1 MVFPKVDILG
11 VKVASLTM
19 AEAVAQA
26 EMYMEERAG
35 AIIATANAEM
45 ILRAV
50 KDAELRQILNDAAL
64 VVPDGAGTVWA
75 AHHLGFS
82 MPERVAGFD
91 LVQELLRRAPA
102 RGQKVFFF
110 GAAPGI
116 AEAAKQKAE
125 ALYPGLSVVGTRDG
139 YFTPAEEAAI
149 VAAVREAA
157 PDLLLVALGVPRQE
171 KWLAK
176 YLRTLGVPLAIGV
189 GGTFDVMAGVVK
201 RAPRWMQR
209 AKLEWFY
216 RGLAQPQRIGRLM
229 ALPRFVWRVCA
240 AKNSRQRQRLSL

>member
-19 AEAVAQA
+19 GEAVSQA
-26 EMYMEERAG
+26 ERYMEERAG

-45 ILRAV
+45 LLRAV
-50 KDAELRQILNDAAL
+50 KDDELRRILNAVAL

-75 AHHLGFS
+75 AHHLGYA

-102 RGQKVFFF
+102 RRQKVFFF

-116 AEAAKQKAE
+116 AEAAKKKAE
-125 ALYPGLSVVGTRDG
+125 ELYPGLLVVGTRDG
-139 YFTPAEEAAI
+139 YFTPEEEPSILTAI
-149 VAAVREAA
+149 REAA

-176 YLRTLGVPLAIGV
+176 YQEAMGASLSIGV
-189 GGTFDVMAGVVK
+189 GGTFDVMAGTVR
-201 RAPRWMQR
+201 RAPYWMQR
-209 AKLEWFY
+209 AKLEWLY
-216 RGLAQPQRIGRLM
+216 RGLAQPKRIGRLM
-229 ALPRFVWRVCA
+229 ALPQFVWRVHA
-240 AKNSRQRQRLSL
+240 AKKQ

>member
-1 MVFPKVDILG
+1 MVFQKVDILG

-19 AEAVAQA
+19 GEAVSQA
-26 EMYMEERAG
+26 ERYIEERAG

-45 ILRAV
+45 LLRAV
-50 KDAELRQILNDAAL
+50 KDDELRRILNAAAL

-75 AHHLGFS
+75 AHHLGYA

-102 RGQKVFFF
+102 RRQKVFFF

-116 AEAAKQKAE
+116 AEAAKKKAE
-125 ALYPGLSVVGTRDG
+125 KLYPGLLVVGTRDG
-139 YFTPAEEAAI
+139 YFTPEEEPSI
-149 VAAVREAA
+149 VAAIREAA

-176 YLRTLGVPLAIGV
+176 YQEAMGASLSIGV
-189 GGTFDVMAGVVK
+189 GGTFDVMAGTVR
-201 RAPRWMQR
+201 RAPYWMQR
-209 AKLEWFY
+209 AKLEWLY
-216 RGLAQPQRIGRLM
+216 RGLAQPKRIGRLM
-229 ALPRFVWRVCA
+229 ALPQFVWRVHA
-240 AKNSRQRQRLSL
+240 AKKQ

>member
-19 AEAVAQA
+19 GEAVSQA
-26 EMYMEERAG
+26 ERYMEERAG

-45 ILRAV
+45 LLRAV
-50 KDAELRQILNDAAL
+50 KDDELRRILNAAAL

-75 AHHLGFS
+75 AHHLGYA

-102 RGQKVFFF
+102 RRQKVFFF
-110 GAAPGI
+110 GAGPGI
-116 AEAAKQKAE
+116 AEAAKKKAE
-125 ALYPGLSVVGTRDG
+125 ELYPGLLVVGTRDG
-139 YFTPAEEAAI
+139 YFTPEEEPSILTAI
-149 VAAVREAA
+149 REAA

-176 YLRTLGVPLAIGV
+176 YQEAMGASLSIGV
-189 GGTFDVMAGVVK
+189 GGTFDVMAGTVR
-201 RAPRWMQR
+201 RAPYWMQR
-209 AKLEWFY
+209 AKLEWLY
-216 RGLAQPQRIGRLM
+216 RGLAQPKRIGRLM
-229 ALPRFVWRVCA
+229 ALPQFVWRVHA
-240 AKNSRQRQRLSL
+240 AKKQ